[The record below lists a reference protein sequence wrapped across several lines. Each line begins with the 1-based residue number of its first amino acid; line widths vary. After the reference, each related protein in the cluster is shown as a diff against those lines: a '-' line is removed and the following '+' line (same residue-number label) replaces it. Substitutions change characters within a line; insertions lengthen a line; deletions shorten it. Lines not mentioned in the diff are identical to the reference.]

1 MLVSWSAHLLRRLM
15 TVVLIKHVQP
25 GVANETVEWSGRMH
39 LKVLNC
45 VVVVMCQ
52 TLDTPFQTVLHFVRL
67 VVLIVDSFFLW
78 LEISTSSIE

>member
-1 MLVSWSAHLLRRLM
+1 
-15 TVVLIKHVQP
+15 
-25 GVANETVEWSGRMH
+25 MH

-52 TLDTPFQTVLHFVRL
+52 TLDTPFQSDLRFVSL

-78 LEISTSSIE
+78 LEIGTNSIE